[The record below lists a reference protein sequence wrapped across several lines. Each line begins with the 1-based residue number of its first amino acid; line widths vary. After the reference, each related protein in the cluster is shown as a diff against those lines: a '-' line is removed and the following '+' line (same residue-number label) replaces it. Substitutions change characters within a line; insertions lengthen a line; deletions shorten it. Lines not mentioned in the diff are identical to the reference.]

1 MNPLAVDTAVA
12 QGTISGRALE
22 LLGSGV
28 PQEAVASALGVTAA
42 YVSQLLS
49 DAAFAAEVT
58 RRKYDVLSK
67 HTERDAAYDS
77 LEDSLLEKLGK
88 VMPLMFKP
96 VDIMKALQL
105 VNGAKRRGA
114 DSKESIITQ
123 QNIVEI
129 TIPTQIVQQF
139 TTNIANQVVKT
150 GDTDLITIQSG
161 DLLKNVEGS
170 QETMLPKP
178 DLQSTQ
184 ETIPEPK
191 ILENNTI
198 LDSL

>member
-1 MNPLAVDTAVA
+1 MNVAVETVSA

-28 PQEAVASALGVTAA
+28 PQEAVASALGVTPA

-49 DAAFAAEVT
+49 DTAFAAEVT

-67 HTERDAAYDS
+67 HTERDGQYDKI
-77 LEDSLLEKLGK
+77 EDSLLVKLEKAL
-88 VMPLMFKP
+88 PLMFRP
-96 VDIMKALQL
+96 GDILGAIK
-105 VNGAKRRGA
+105 VINGAKRRGV
-114 DSKESIITQ
+114 DSQESIVTQ

-139 TTNIANQVVKT
+139 TTNITNQVVKT
-150 GDTDLITIQSG
+150 GDIDLITIQSG
-161 DLLKNVEGS
+161 DLLKSVEGDS
-170 QETMLPKP
+170 PEHL
-178 DLQSTQ
+178 
-184 ETIPEPK
+184 PEPESLSTPETNL
-191 ILENNTI
+191 LENDTI